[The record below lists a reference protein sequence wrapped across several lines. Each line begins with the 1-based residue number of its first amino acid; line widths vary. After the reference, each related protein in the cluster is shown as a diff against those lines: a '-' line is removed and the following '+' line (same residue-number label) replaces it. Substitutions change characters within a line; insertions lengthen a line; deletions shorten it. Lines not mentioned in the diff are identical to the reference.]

1 MIEVFLTR
9 FTIQLKNSKKTF
21 NCFNNEMLIKLR
33 TSLLIYQMIIKNLI
47 ISESALY
54 KGQDIS
60 FLINIVNL
68 YSIVKRFLQQ
78 TTNKINV
85 IF

>member
-1 MIEVFLTR
+1 
-9 FTIQLKNSKKTF
+9 
-21 NCFNNEMLIKLR
+21 MLIKLR

-85 IF
+85 ILKL